1 MKITNVLKSIIVEDS
16 RFDVLYNKTVEPQ
29 PSKTPGK
36 SGKGLMAFEVLK
48 DIIFAD
54 PTTKTPD
61 NFDMDGAS
69 VEDMKSNN
77 VKVGKFTNWLL
88 KNYLKPGLNVEDPK
102 SPEYKSALKEYRR
115 VFLEDLFK
123 MTDLLTKY
131 ERIKGQLP
139 EDKRDINKLTP
150 ESLTDTIVNLP
161 EDIKKRLEKNLVK
174 SDKREMTKSNR
185 FAHPGAEIVHQGSR
199 YTLIKIDGTGDPQR
213 EAAGWYGGY
222 YDYMNGESHWCTSP
236 PGSNYFMTY
245 AKQGPLY
252 VVMANDDKGLV
263 GAKTGLPQERYQ
275 FHFPSSQFMDRMDRQ
290 IDLVAFLNGPG
301 AEMKELF
308 KTEFAKGLIAPNT
321 SKVEFN
327 YPNSAAGKYVALYG
341 FEDLFDSLPD
351 SIEQLMITNSSNQ
364 DIALDIPESLGR
376 FRNLEALML
385 QKMVKTLPNSIGN
398 LKNLQFI
405 SLGDNKQLTSLPES
419 IADIDSLMF
428 LILQGSNPNVHIPER
443 LKEKLT
449 SEGDGFYSAL

>member
-199 YTLIKIDGTGDPQR
+199 YTLIKIDLR
-213 EAAGWYGGY
+213 
-222 YDYMNGESHWCTSP
+222 
-236 PGSNYFMTY
+236 
-245 AKQGPLY
+245 LY
-252 VVMANDDKGLV
+252 
-263 GAKTGLPQERYQ
+263 EW
-275 FHFPSSQFMDRMDRQ
+275 
-290 IDLVAFLNGPG
+290 
-301 AEMKELF
+301 
-308 KTEFAKGLIAPNT
+308 
-321 SKVEFN
+321 
-327 YPNSAAGKYVALYG
+327 
-341 FEDLFDSLPD
+341 
-351 SIEQLMITNSSNQ
+351 
-364 DIALDIPESLGR
+364 
-376 FRNLEALML
+376 
-385 QKMVKTLPNSIGN
+385 
-398 LKNLQFI
+398 
-405 SLGDNKQLTSLPES
+405 
-419 IADIDSLMF
+419 
-428 LILQGSNPNVHIPER
+428 
-443 LKEKLT
+443 
-449 SEGDGFYSAL
+449 